1 MLLFTNLY
9 VNYLLLSFEHL
20 LARTI
25 ETLTKHRIIYSSNYT
40 LTTLLITK
48 NTLIRRYRI
57 IQIHTNISWEIDRR
71 ILYLI
76 YINFLWI
83 TFFPDFKQVSFH

>member
-1 MLLFTNLY
+1 MLRFTNLY
-9 VNYLLLSFEHL
+9 VNHLLLSFEHL

-25 ETLTKHRIIYSSNYT
+25 ETLTKHRIIYFSNYT
-40 LTTLLITK
+40 LT
-48 NTLIRRYRI
+48 RRYQI

-83 TFFPDFKQVSFH
+83 TFFPHFKQVLLH

>member
-25 ETLTKHRIIYSSNYT
+25 ETLTKYRIIYSSNYT

-57 IQIHTNISWEIDRR
+57 IQIHTNIS
-71 ILYLI
+71 
-76 YINFLWI
+76 
-83 TFFPDFKQVSFH
+83 